1 MAPRRLLLRAGI
13 FLFVIA
19 AVAPARALAQGGQSG
34 SIVGSL
40 FDSGGTPLRGVKVS
54 ASSETQIG
62 GARVTYTNEE
72 GFFRL
77 PALEPGVFQ
86 LRASAP
92 RMKTVVVKDIRVGI
106 SAPVEVNLVLE
117 VESATEEVAV
127 VERAPLISTSKAN
140 VREVFDLDMVEG
152 LPHGSRDNVHSQ
164 VVNDVAGGINGRIR
178 GGAANQTIYMQD
190 GFDIRGQVPTL
201 KTSAAYEVN
210 TGGYGVDNPMASGG
224 SINMVTKSGSN
235 RHEFEFNATADTSWL
250 RLGTDSLD
258 SPNPTFLYFVNPLVS
273 GPIIK
278 DRLWFLFNTEVY
290 FQQIGRDRDV
300 EGIFPDPP
308 PYRKW
313 VPKGTAKLTWQM
325 SARNKLQSLTNFDF
339 PFEQNRRAAL
349 GVDRNAQEDRRGRR
363 LFQGLIFESL
373 LTDTFVFRSQVG
385 FTSVPMHIYPRLC
398 EDRPA
403 DCDHIPA
410 VVQRLPRRQDLQNNG
425 NHQRDDLYA
434 LQFQNRFNWFLSDGP
449 FGEHVLEVKDNFYW
463 EQDIRRLSRPGD
475 MVTEYNGLVPA
486 QRTTYFSNDPRLEPP
501 RYGWSITST
510 TASRHTATVS
520 DGWRPT
526 RHLTI
531 TPALSHI
538 WAQGSNSRGH
548 RPISQST
555 LAPATAVAWDMT
567 HDGRTVLRASYN
579 QYVDLDVAVL
589 ARHTVGGMTQQR
601 CDWNPSTEAFDG
613 NCEYSGGASLNT
625 FGLPCG
631 PTGVDDRGQ
640 RCPEKLGIPR
650 THEYTVGGEREL
662 VPGLAM
668 GLDLFHRTYRRPY
681 ELRETNRI
689 WANSESLAFTGG
701 YRNGRRETILD
712 LGTPAGAVRRYRAA
726 TLSASKREGRF
737 KLKASYT
744 LSGLEGNVFDGINN
758 AWGDIGPRDVYL
770 YGHLPDDH
778 RHEVKLSSTFQV
790 SGWLSAGLRYRYY
803 SGRPYSRRFRNDLTG
818 VYDLYRARVGETPGA
833 NLNDPD
839 DDRSLQLPDLQDL
852 NTQVRVNLARFT
864 GHQLELYV
872 DVLNV
877 LGLRTTTEVAEEDG
891 RDFGIM
897 RARLEPFRVRL
908 GMNYKY

>member
-1 MAPRRLLLRAGI
+1 MAPRRLLLQVEI
-13 FLFVIA
+13 CLMVIVGA
-19 AVAPARALAQGGQSG
+19 APSRVLAQGGQSG
-34 SIVGSL
+34 SIVGSV

-54 ASSETQIG
+54 ASSETHIG
-62 GARVTYTNEE
+62 GARVSYSNEQ

-92 RMKTVVVKDIRVGI
+92 RLKSVVVKDVRVGI
-106 SAPVEVNLVLE
+106 SAPMEVNLVME

-127 VERAPLISTSKAN
+127 VERAPLISTTRAN

-164 VVNDVAGGINGRIR
+164 VVNDVAGGMNGRIR
-178 GGAANQTIYMQD
+178 GGATNQTIYMQD

-235 RHEFEFNATADTSWL
+235 RHEFEFNATADTHWL

-258 SPNPTFLYFVNPLVS
+258 SPNPTFLYFINPLVS

-300 EGIFPDPP
+300 EGFFPDPP

-313 VPKGTAKLTWQM
+313 VPKGTAKLTWQVT
-325 SARNKLQSLTNFDF
+325 ARNKLQSLTNFDF

-349 GVDRNAQEDRRGRR
+349 GIDRDAQEDRRGRR
-363 LFQGLIFESL
+363 LFQGLIWESL
-373 LTDTFVFRSQVG
+373 LTDSFVFRSQVG

-398 EDRPA
+398 ADRPVE
-403 DCDHIPA
+403 CDHIPA
-410 VVQRLPRRQDLQNNG
+410 VVQRFPRRQESQNNSS
-425 NHQRDDLYA
+425 HQRDDLYA
-434 LQFQNRFNWFLSDGP
+434 LQFQNRFNWFLADGP
-449 FGEHVLEVKDNFYW
+449 LGEHVIELKDNFYS

-475 MVTEYNGLVPA
+475 MVTEYNGNVPA
-486 QRTTYFSNDPRLEPP
+486 QRTTYFSNDPRLEPA
-501 RYGWSITST
+501 RFGWSITST

-520 DGWRPT
+520 DSWRPT
-526 RHLTI
+526 RHLTL

-538 WAQGSNSRGH
+538 WARGSNSRGH
-548 RPISQST
+548 QPVSHST
-555 LAPATAVAWDMT
+555 FAPAASVAWDIT

-589 ARHTVGGMTQQR
+589 ARHTVGGMAQQR
-601 CDWNPSTEAFDG
+601 CDWNAATEAFDG

-631 PTGVDDRGQ
+631 PTGVDERG
-640 RCPEKLGIPR
+640 RTCREKLVIPR
-650 THEYTVGGEREL
+650 TQEYTMGAEREL
-662 VPGLAM
+662 VPGLALA
-668 GLDLFHRTYRRPY
+668 LDLFHRNFRRPY

-689 WANSESLAFTGG
+689 WANGESLAFTGG

-712 LGTPAGAVRRYRAA
+712 LGTPTGASRLYQAA
-726 TLSASKREGRF
+726 TVGASKREGRL

-744 LSGLEGNVFDGINN
+744 LSRLEGNVFDGINN

-770 YGHLPDDH
+770 YGNLPDDH
-778 RHEVKLSSTFQV
+778 RHEMKLSSTVQIN
-790 SGWLSAGLRYRYY
+790 SWMSAGVRYRYF

-818 VYDLYRARVGETPGA
+818 SYDLYRARVGE
-833 NLNDPD
+833 NINDPG
-839 DDRSLQLPDLQDL
+839 DDRSLRLPDMQDL
-852 NTQVRVNLARFT
+852 NTQLRVNLAQLT
-864 GHQLELYV
+864 GQRLELYV

-877 LGLRTTTEVAEEDG
+877 LGLRTTTEIAEEDG

-897 RARLEPFRVRL
+897 RSRLEPLRVRL
-908 GMNYKY
+908 GVNYRY